1 MSHQVTVE
9 KQWTGIEII
18 RTDMSRYGNS
28 SKACSSHETDLYIT
42 YIYNIYRYI
51 YIYITYIDIY
61 IYSLYI
67 AYQCWELWWTICGS
81 MAARQHLVGGR
92 GPVLLGALPTSPSR
106 HQIRDLAA
114 PPFGLLSSMMNEEY
128 MLVHILHIYILY
140 IVIGTRTFPFLS
152 QELQALI
159 LGLVPRPKFE
169 NISCKQLWKSSW

>member
-1 MSHQVTVE
+1 
-9 KQWTGIEII
+9 
-18 RTDMSRYGNS
+18 
-28 SKACSSHETDLYIT
+28 
-42 YIYNIYRYI
+42 
-51 YIYITYIDIY
+51 
-61 IYSLYI
+61 
-67 AYQCWELWWTICGS
+67 

-128 MLVHILHIYILY
+128 MLMSIYYIYIYILY

-169 NISCKQLWKSSW
+169 NISCKQL